1 MTKLIQVWSPL
12 SLIAVLSQLII
23 GAVGDTQKELYSGLS
38 LEETFNL
45 KTFHFESSKVFNNS
59 KLNFSAANGIFVTK
73 RANDTEEFEKNLKEA
88 LEDNDD
94 SIFQIYGKQTK
105 KNRIKEYENVVVKKD
120 NNRFEYN
127 NRTFK
132 SPWPLFRDKTRLAQS
147 NNLRSIIR

>member
-59 KLNFSAANGIFVTK
+59 KLNFTAANGMFVTK
-73 RANDTEEFEKNLKEA
+73 RANDTEEFEKNLK
-88 LEDNDD
+88 DTVD
-94 SIFQIYGKQTK
+94 SELISLTVRNSEESVDRV
-105 KNRIKEYENVVVKKD
+105 NR
-120 NNRFEYN
+120 
-127 NRTFK
+127 
-132 SPWPLFRDKTRLAQS
+132 
-147 NNLRSIIR
+147 